1 MTANLTL
8 ALLTGVLIGCGVS
21 LVMARGIVRS
31 FLGVLLMGN
40 GVNLLFLIASGKA
53 GRAPIVGTADPQEM
67 SDPLPQ
73 AMVLTA
79 IVITLALTGFVL
91 ALAHRSWQLA
101 RSDVI
106 VDDTEDARIHAKAA
120 ENDLSDSEFTTD
132 EEPDPGEDPDPG
144 GHRRRGV
151 TTRPAPIREEPS
163 R

>member
-8 ALLTGVLIGCGVS
+8 AVLTGVLVGCGVS

-31 FLGVLLMGN
+31 FLGILLMGN
-40 GVNLLFLIASGKA
+40 GVNLLFLIASGRA
-53 GRAPIVGTADPQEM
+53 GRAPIVGTTGPEKM

-120 ENDLSDSEFTTD
+120 ENDMSDSEFAAD
-132 EEPDPGEDPDPG
+132 EETDPAEDPDPG

-151 TTRPAPIREEPS
+151 ATRPEPPREEGP